1 MSASDKPN
9 LLDLTKQDL
18 IDWLQLKGIAA
29 YRASQIF
36 KWVFIRQADQF
47 EQMSD
52 LKKDLRDLLADHFTI
67 AGLDRIRREVS
78 VDGSRKYLFQL
89 CDGNR
94 IESVLIPE
102 RDHHTLCISTQ
113 VGCAQGC
120 RFCLTARSGFVR
132 NLTPG
137 EIIAQVREVQKELTD
152 SERLTNLVLMGM
164 GEPLANYGNVVA
176 AIQVFTNCEEGL
188 KFSNRRVTLSTS
200 GLVPKI
206 AELATETRV
215 SLAVSLNATENA
227 TRSRLMPIN
236 RKYPIETLLD
246 ACRKFP
252 LRSGRRITIEYILIE
267 GVNDSEQDAERLSKL
282 LRPDWAKVNL
292 IPFNEFEACGFRRP
306 EEPVIQRFHE
316 VLLERRFTTVIR
328 QSKGRD
334 ISAACGQ
341 LSANREEVR
350 GQKSEIRRS
359 RGSEARIGSSN

>member
-1 MSASDKPN
+1 MRVTAKQN
-9 LLDLTKQDL
+9 LLDLTREQL
-18 IDWLQLKGIAA
+18 VSWLQLEGIAA

-36 KWVFIRQADQF
+36 KWIYIRQADDF

-52 LKKDLRDLLADHFTI
+52 LKRDLRHLLSDHFT
-67 AGLDRIRREVS
+67 VS
-78 VDGSRKYLFQL
+78 RPERMRLEISRDGSRKYLFQL
-89 CDGNR
+89 GDGNR

-120 RFCLTARSGFVR
+120 RFCLTARNGFLR
-132 NLTPG
+132 NLTAG
-137 EIIAQVREVQKELTD
+137 EIVAQVREVQKDLTG

-164 GEPLANYGNVVA
+164 GEPLANYGSVIA
-176 AIQVFTNCEEGL
+176 AIRLITDSEEGL
-188 KFSNRRVTLSTS
+188 KFSNRRVTLSTA

-206 AELATETRV
+206 AELACDSRV

-236 RKYPIETLLD
+236 RKYPIEMLLD

-252 LRSGRRITIEYILIE
+252 LRSGRRITVEYILIE
-267 GVNDSEQDAERLSKL
+267 GVNDSERDAERLSKL
-282 LRPDWAKVNL
+282 LSPDWAKVNL
-292 IPFNEFEACGFRRP
+292 IPFNEFEDCGFRRP
-306 EEPVIQRFHE
+306 EEAAVRRFQE
-316 VLLERRFTTVIR
+316 ILLERRFTTVIR

-341 LSANREEVR
+341 LSGSCSREI
-350 GQKSEIRRS
+350 KS
-359 RGSEARIGSSN
+359 